1 MSRAVYVALLASV
14 ACGATALRMPQ
25 SLAAEPVH
33 QHALVAPAEAL
44 SGESIYQLDIPLTT
58 ADAKSRSLAEL
69 RGRPVL
75 ITMFYTS
82 CQGVCPLLAFSMRRM
97 VAALS
102 ETERAR
108 LRVVMVSFDPA
119 RDTPEALKG
128 FGALH
133 KIDTG
138 RWWIARTPDA
148 TVRELAAVL
157 GVRYRE
163 ASPGVFSH
171 SAVITLLDA
180 EGRIVARTTK
190 LDTLDQPFMDAMR
203 STLASR

>member
-1 MSRAVYVALLASV
+1 MSRAAYLALLVSV
-14 ACGATALRMPQ
+14 ACATVLRLTH
-25 SLAAEPVH
+25 SLASEPVH
-33 QHALVAPAEAL
+33 QHPVVAPAVAL

-58 ADAKSRSLAEL
+58 ADAKSHALGEL

-97 VAALS
+97 VTSLS
-102 ETERAR
+102 ETQRAR
-108 LRVVMVSFDPA
+108 LRVAMVSFDPA

-138 RWWIARTPDA
+138 RWWLARTPDA

-157 GVRYRE
+157 GIRYRE
-163 ASPGVFSH
+163 ASPGVFNH